1 MTVLSDSQQVAVA
14 AASSNALARQT
25 FPKTLRLLTPNQY
38 QSAFQHAEKFANR
51 HWTLIVKAN
60 QLTLPRL
67 GLAVS
72 KKQLSRA
79 VWRNRV
85 KRIAR
90 EAFRQH
96 KMDLCGYDIVVLGR
110 KGVEEVQSDQLRA
123 SFEHLIKKIK
133 LSKLN
138 KFSVKEQA

>member
-14 AASSNALARQT
+14 AAPSNALARQT

-38 QSAFQHAEKFANR
+38 QSAFQQAEKFANR

-60 QLTLPRL
+60 QLALPRL

-110 KGVEEVQSDQLRA
+110 KGVEDVQSDQLRA